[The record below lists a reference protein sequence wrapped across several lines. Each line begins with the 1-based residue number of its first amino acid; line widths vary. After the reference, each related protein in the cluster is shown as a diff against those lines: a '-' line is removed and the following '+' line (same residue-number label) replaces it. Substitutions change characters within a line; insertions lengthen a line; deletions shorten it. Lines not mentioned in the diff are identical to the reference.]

1 MTLEDGVFTRY
12 VSRLFVVRFL
22 GLLAFFVI
30 VLQMLDL
37 LNRSEAITSAAGAGS
52 AEIIRY
58 ILLRAPQIASQFTP
72 FAALLAIV
80 VTLAALNLSSEIVVM
95 RAAGMSVHRV
105 LRPIAGTCAL
115 IALAHF
121 VFHEA
126 VVVGASA
133 RLDYWEAND
142 FEVGLKHDA
151 STRTNLQ
158 LTAEN
163 EFVFA
168 ETASRTEDGVRL
180 GDVVIYGLDEEGL
193 ITSVTEARS
202 TLYADDGWR
211 KLDARQSLA
220 SSAAP
225 AERVETAPWTTS
237 LRPELLFAL
246 SLNPDRASMPTLVRQ
261 IAQLRR
267 DGADAHAATTSLLS
281 RFSKPMATLLMP
293 LLGAIAGFGVSR
305 QGNQLVRAAGGAALG
320 FFYFVAEN
328 LMLAIGK
335 LGVAPPM
342 LGAFFPFALFLI
354 VGMAILLS
362 MEN

>member
-1 MTLEDGVFTRY
+1 MKVEDGVFTGY

-37 LNRSEAITSAAGAGS
+37 LNRSEAITAAPGAGTN
-52 AEIIRY
+52 EIIRY

-105 LRPIAGTCAL
+105 LRPIGGTCLL

-121 VFHEA
+121 IFHEA

-133 RLDYWEAND
+133 RLDFWEAND
-142 FEVGLKHDA
+142 FKVGLKHDA

-168 ETASRTEDGVRL
+168 ETASRVNGGVRL
-180 GDVVIYGLDEEGL
+180 GDVVIYDLDEDGL
-193 ITSVTEARS
+193 IRSVTEARS
-202 TLYADDGWR
+202 AIYTEGAWR
-211 KLDARQSLA
+211 NLDARRSVA
-220 SSAAP
+220 SSTEPTARQAA
-225 AERVETAPWTTS
+225 EPWTTS

-246 SLNPDRASMPTLVRQ
+246 SLNPDRASMPTLIRQ

-320 FFYFVAEN
+320 FIYFVAEN
-328 LMLAIGK
+328 LMLAVGK
-335 LGVAPPM
+335 LGVVPPM
-342 LGAFFPFALFLI
+342 LGAFFPFALFMI
-354 VGMAILLS
+354 VGFAILLS